1 MPPAKAI
8 SRMRTRTK
16 SLLHLAG
23 NILAIIG
30 IGFVCI
36 KIWGYA
42 GEINLARLTPALWTI
57 VAGLAI
63 AYGCANLLLA
73 LGWQKLLAQLGQQTN
88 TRWCIKTY
96 GLSQIAKYVPGNIF
110 HFAGRQAMG
119 MSHGISG
126 WVLARSTL
134 LELTLLCIS
143 GSLFA
148 ALVIPALYPQ
158 IPLLW
163 ACGLFLLLVITSL
176 FLIQRIIGTYAAQAQ
191 LAYVS
196 FLSISG
202 LVFAILINIVDT
214 NHASNFSA
222 TSIAG
227 AFVIAWLVG
236 LVTPGAPAGVGIR
249 EAILLM
255 LLNHELPTAE
265 ILLAVLLGRLITIL
279 GDFIFFIS
287 ASRINR
293 K

>member
-1 MPPAKAI
+1 
-8 SRMRTRTK
+8 MRTRIK
-16 SLLHLAG
+16 PLLHLAG

-42 GEINLARLTPALWTI
+42 GEINLARLTPALWTV

-134 LELTLLCIS
+134 WELALLCIS

-158 IPLLW
+158 IPTVW
-163 ACGLFLLLVITSL
+163 AGVLFLLLVITSAA
-176 FLIQRIIGTYAAQAQ
+176 LIQRIIGTYAAQAQ
-191 LAYVS
+191 LAYLL
-196 FLSISG
+196 FLTISG
-202 LVFAILINIVDT
+202 LIFAALIHITDT
-214 NHASNFSA
+214 EHIRNFGA
-222 TSIAG
+222 TSLAG
-227 AFVIAWLVG
+227 AFVIAWLIG
-236 LVTPGAPAGVGIR
+236 LATPGAPAGVGIR
-249 EAILLM
+249 EAILLII
-255 LLNHELPTAE
+255 LNHSLPTE
-265 ILLAVLLGRLITIL
+265 DILLAVMLGRIVTIA
-279 GDFIFFIS
+279 GDILFFIA
-287 ASRINR
+287 ASRIN
-293 K
+293 KK

>member
-1 MPPAKAI
+1 
-8 SRMRTRTK
+8 MRTRIK
-16 SLLHLAG
+16 PLLHLAG

-42 GEINLARLTPALWTI
+42 GEIDLSRLTPALWTV

-63 AYGCANLLLA
+63 TYGCANLLLA
-73 LGWQKLLAQLGQQTN
+73 LGWQKLLAQLGQQAN

-134 LELTLLCIS
+134 WELALLCIS

-158 IPLLW
+158 IPTVW
-163 ACGLFLLLVITSL
+163 ASVLFLLLVITSAA
-176 FLIQRIIGTYAAQAQ
+176 LIQRIIGTYAAQAQ
-191 LAYVS
+191 LAYLL
-196 FLSISG
+196 FLTISG
-202 LVFAILINIVDT
+202 AIFPILTICIAPSLIDYYPIT
-214 NHASNFSA
+214 L
-222 TSIAG
+222 AG
-227 AFVIAWLVG
+227 GFVIAWLAG
-236 LVTPGAPAGVGIR
+236 LLTPGAPAGVGVR
-249 EAILLM
+249 E
-255 LLNHELPTAE
+255 
-265 ILLAVLLGRLITIL
+265 AVLLILFENNLPASDLLLCVLFGRLITVV
-279 GDFIFFIS
+279 GDLLYFAH
-287 ASRINR
+287 ASLINENASIQ
-293 K
+293 KSHQ